1 MKCSNCNYESDAD
14 FAFCP
19 NCGAQ
24 QQAPQP
30 QPQPQQFQQPQ
41 QQPQF
46 QQPQQQQFQQGY
58 VPYQAPQ
65 PQPMFYGNG
74 NERILGFFKDTLF
87 LVVTIL
93 FSVYSVLNIL
103 KLPVI
108 EILFTIF
115 FWIIFAA
122 AKKNAVKSNQ
132 VKWVSGTTFAKVIIN
147 YVGCGLLVLI
157 GIFALIGTNALGGV
171 LGSAVNN
178 SPYSKNVTGAG
189 VAAGV
194 GSVGLVILIVLLVAA
209 AISFFITFLG
219 IRPIQKLVQSCYKS
233 LEVGSLHLE
242 KAGSAKVWLM
252 IFGILKGLG
261 AIGSLIS
268 GAAMQSVMGV
278 AMSSLSRTIPA
289 PVLSMMG
296 LASGVDILGFI
307 GNASLAAAYIMLAI
321 MFGKY
326 FGDIAQAQKMQ
337 QQMQPQQP
345 QQYQ

>member
-19 NCGAQ
+19 NCGAKQ
-24 QQAPQP
+24 EQP
-30 QPQPQQFQQPQ
+30 QSQEVQ

-65 PQPMFYGNG
+65 PQPMFYSNG

-122 AKKNAVKSNQ
+122 AKKNAVTSNQ

-147 YVGCGLLVLI
+147 YVGCGALVVV
-157 GIFALIGTNALGGV
+157 GIIAMVGTGAVGSALGSSMG
-171 LGSAVNN
+171 
-178 SPYSKNVTGAG
+178 KNGMG

-233 LEVGSLHLE
+233 LEIGSLHLE

-261 AIGSLIS
+261 ALGSLIS
-268 GAAMQSVMGV
+268 GAAMQGVMGA
-278 AMSSLSRTIPA
+278 AMSSLSRTVPA
-289 PVLSMMG
+289 PVLTMMG
-296 LASGVDILGFI
+296 IAGGVDILGFV
-307 GNASLAAAYIMLAI
+307 GNAALATAYIMLAI

-337 QQMQPQQP
+337 QQMPPQQP

>member
-19 NCGAQ
+19 NCGAKQ
-24 QQAPQP
+24 GQP
-30 QPQPQQFQQPQ
+30 QSQEVQ

-46 QQPQQQQFQQGY
+46 QQQNNQQGY
-58 VPYQAPQ
+58 VPYQAPK
-65 PQPMFYGNG
+65 PQPLFYGNG
-74 NERILGFFKDTLF
+74 NERIIGFFKDTLF
-87 LVVTIL
+87 LVVAIL

-115 FWIIFAA
+115 FWMIYVSARN
-122 AKKNAVKSNQ
+122 NAVTSNQ

-157 GIFALIGTNALGGV
+157 GIFALIGTSA
-171 LGSAVNN
+171 LGSALGSTVNG
-178 SPYSKNVTGAG
+178 SVYGKNVSGAG

-194 GSVGLVILIVLLVAA
+194 GSVGLVILIVLIICA
-209 AISFFITFLG
+209 AISFLITFLG

-242 KAGSAKVWLM
+242 KAGSAKIWLM
-252 IFGILKGLG
+252 IFGILKALG
-261 AIGSLIS
+261 ALGSLLS
-268 GAAMQSVMGV
+268 GAALRS
-278 AMSSLSRTIPA
+278 AMSAAMNSLSRTVPA
-289 PVLSMMG
+289 PVMSILGIST
-296 LASGVDILGFI
+296 GVDFLGFI
-307 GNASLAAAYIMLAI
+307 ANASLAAAYIILAI

-337 QQMQPQQP
+337 QMQPQMPPQQP